1 MKRFKLIASQK
12 FLIQKLAQ
20 SDDLDDCALFLGVS
34 NSALKKRIKSLCK
47 KFYVE
52 DVKGLICKLVSMQ
65 LLPIEVVNKSI
76 YYNKNTSC
84 VENWEIP
91 LERFKLL
98 TTSEEKYLFLVSQGY
113 SAKDINVL
121 MKLHGVYH
129 CRTIRNSICCKLKV
143 SRIKLAAI
151 HYLRLLYR

>member
-20 SDDLDDCALFLGVS
+20 SDDLEDCALFLGVS
-34 NSALKKRIKSLCK
+34 NFTLKKRVKSLCK

-52 DVKGLICKLVSMQ
+52 DIKGLICKLVNMQ

-76 YYNKNTSC
+76 YYNKNSRSA
-84 VENWEIP
+84 ENRGIP
-91 LERFKLL
+91 IEKFKLL

-121 MKLHGVYH
+121 MKLNCMACIIVGRLEIIFVV
-129 CRTIRNSICCKLKV
+129 NSMFLG
-143 SRIKLAAI
+143 
-151 HYLRLLYR
+151 